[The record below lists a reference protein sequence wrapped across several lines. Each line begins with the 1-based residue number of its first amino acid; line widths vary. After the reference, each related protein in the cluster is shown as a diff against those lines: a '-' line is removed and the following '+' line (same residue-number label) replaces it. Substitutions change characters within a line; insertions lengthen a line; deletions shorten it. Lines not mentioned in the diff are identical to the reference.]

1 MNLLIEDFRTIVGEL
16 ERMFI
21 GKVESPQWTLTG
33 ELITNPYPVIRD
45 RGKVI
50 RGIPIRIENFHRLE
64 VKKHSRKV
72 LSVDASLKILFDCGT
87 FQIALAKVSCSI
99 WRGRQRIYEVEPIIR
114 AKLVKSRLEAMEF
127 LFKVEVE
134 SAISAA
140 SRLSRGDY
148 CILDRPLI
156 AIPAYKEDT
165 RRILDRLCEYFHM
178 QGVRLIGVTKA
189 SKLEVNTGESLLGF
203 LLHKSSEL
211 FADSG
216 WYYYPIFRL
225 RQYPKWYLGA
235 ISIVKFSHDTDHI
248 FRVDINRRDVLDS
261 TIIGEYLSEVAY
273 LQDPATPGYPYPLK
287 SCHEEAKIGRQELA
301 YLRLTFLESLN
312 PSLRARFI
320 SNLKSTSFKEEKL
333 WEK

>member
-1 MNLLIEDFRTIVGEL
+1 MEDFEVIVEEL
-16 ERMFI
+16 SRMFK
-21 GKVESPQWTLTG
+21 GKVEAPQWTLTG

-45 RGKVI
+45 RGKII
-50 RGIPIRIENFHRLE
+50 RGIPIRIENFHKLE
-64 VKKHSRKV
+64 VRKHSRKV
-72 LSVDASLKILFDCGT
+72 LSIDASLKILFDCGT

-99 WRGRQRIYEVEPIIR
+99 WMGRQRIYEAEPNIR
-114 AKLVKSRLEAMEF
+114 AKLVRSRLEAMEF
-127 LFKVEVE
+127 LFNIEVE

-156 AIPAYKEDT
+156 AIPAYKEGT
-165 RRILDRLCEYFHM
+165 RRILDRLCEHFHM
-178 QGVRLIGVTKA
+178 KGVRLIGITKA
-189 SKLEVNTGESLLGF
+189 SKLEVNTGESLLGY
-203 LLHKSSEL
+203 LLHKSSDL
-211 FADSG
+211 LADSA

-235 ISIVKFSHDTDHI
+235 ITIVKFAPDTDHI
-248 FRVDINRRDVLDS
+248 FRVDVNRRDVIES
-261 TIIGEYLSEVAY
+261 NVIGEYLSEIAY

-287 SCHEEAKIGRQELA
+287 SCHDEAKIGKQELA

-312 PSLRARFI
+312 PSLRSRFI